1 MVVDEKRIGK
11 YKIEVIQD
19 ESPSSPREDDNLGTM
34 VCFHN
39 RYDLGDEHNYKSGDY
54 NGWDEME
61 KNIIKNE
68 NVGVILPLYLY
79 DHSGITISTSPFSCN
94 WDSGQIGF
102 IFISKEKML
111 KEYGGKIVTQT
122 LKDKVEGYLKSEV
135 ETYDQYLTGD
145 VYGYRV
151 SEVKTCSE
159 GHEHEEELDSCW
171 GYYGQENCML
181 EGVGIV
187 DYLLEKGFV
196 QEHNEMI

>member
-79 DHSGITISTSPFSCN
+79 DHSGITMNTTGFSCG
-94 WDSGQIGF
+94 WDSGQVGF